1 MDLKL
6 TLEEDIRRC
15 AAVMRDG
22 GVVLYPTDTVW
33 GIGCD
38 ATSSEAVKKVFAI
51 KRRSDAKALITL
63 VDGEAM
69 LERYVEEVPEVAYQL
84 LECALSPIT
93 IVYDRGKGVAPEL
106 LGEDGSIGIRVTSEI
121 YSNRLCKELRKPLV
135 STSANISGQP
145 APGIFRDISGEIL
158 DSVDY
163 VACYRR
169 NDTSPS
175 RPSSVI
181 KLSVSGEI
189 RILRR

>member
-84 LECALSPIT
+84 LGCAVSPIT
-93 IVYDRGKGVAPEL
+93 IVYDRGRGVAPEL

-121 YSNRLCKELRKPLV
+121 YSNRLCKEFRKPLV

-145 APGIFRDISGEIL
+145 APGIFRDISREIL

-189 RILRR
+189 KILRR